1 LLLSIIVLNWIFS
14 MTYFQ
19 RTAAFEPRPNF
30 SANFIQ
36 RLGGFLTARIQPLAG
51 RFRSF
56 KAAPWSEPSRASDRR
71 IDLGALPESEVA
83 KVCHILSTTGIF
95 RDNATLLE
103 LGAGSGVQT
112 IEMATCGAF
121 AGVLAVEPE
130 AVNFT
135 ALQRNVDDN
144 GLQDMVCCFPGAVG
158 IIDGMANFYVG
169 RDDKQRSG
177 MKQRRPNDTKTRI
190 PINTVETILQDAC
203 VPLEKIG
210 LVWIDIEG
218 YEAIA
223 CLSMTALMERNIP
236 IYAVLSPELYHRDHG
251 SSFVRYLATYYRRC
265 VLLTDAEPRIV
276 NVADIPLD
284 LGSVRVLLID

>member
-1 LLLSIIVLNWIFS
+1 

-135 ALQRNVDDN
+135 ALQR
-144 GLQDMVCCFPGAVG
+144 
-158 IIDGMANFYVG
+158 
-169 RDDKQRSG
+169 K
-177 MKQRRPNDTKTRI
+177 RR
-190 PINTVETILQDAC
+190 
-203 VPLEKIG
+203 
-210 LVWIDIEG
+210 
-218 YEAIA
+218 
-223 CLSMTALMERNIP
+223 
-236 IYAVLSPELYHRDHG
+236 
-251 SSFVRYLATYYRRC
+251 
-265 VLLTDAEPRIV
+265 
-276 NVADIPLD
+276 
-284 LGSVRVLLID
+284 

>member
-1 LLLSIIVLNWIFS
+1 LFLSINVLNWTFS

-19 RTAAFEPRPNF
+19 RTAVFEPRPDF
-30 SANFIQ
+30 SGNFIQ
-36 RLGGFLTARIQPLAG
+36 RLGGYLTARIQPLAG

-56 KAAPWSEPSRASDRR
+56 KAVARSE
-71 IDLGALPESEVA
+71 LGSSANNHVVFDALPESDVA
-83 KVCHILSTTGIF
+83 KVCHILRATGSF
-95 RDNATLLE
+95 RENATLLE
-103 LGAGSGVQT
+103 LGAASGVQT

-121 AGVLAVEPE
+121 SHVLAVEPE
-130 AVNFT
+130 AVNFA

-144 GLQDMVCCFPGAVG
+144 GVQDMVRCFPCAAGV
-158 IIDGMANFYVG
+158 IDGVTNFYVG

-177 MKQRRPNDTKTRI
+177 MKQQRPNDTKTRT
-190 PINTVETILQDAC
+190 PINTVETILQDAR
-203 VPLEKIG
+203 VPLEQIG

-223 CLSMTALMERNIP
+223 CLSMTGLMERNIP

-276 NVADIPLD
+276 KVSDIPLD
-284 LGSVRVLLID
+284 QGSVRVLLVD